1 MPLNGT
7 ETRQN
12 TRRQERARN
21 IEEKTEKGRETVD
34 TMAKPDPPLM
44 MAWAM
49 WHSPVPSYTLAA
61 FFHISYVNL
70 PPNFLLRMAQNQCNF
85 SSSESLSRT
94 NAPPA
99 GPSGGAPPPNS
110 WGEAKISSSSQQRTV
125 RGQYTVAMRW
135 LELPSPAL

>member
-61 FFHISYVNL
+61 FVHCPL
-70 PPNFLLRMAQNQCNF
+70 PIYHPNAFETWLKINVLF
-85 SSSESLSRT
+85 SSSEAISR
-94 NAPPA
+94 N
-99 GPSGGAPPPNS
+99 N
-110 WGEAKISSSSQQRTV
+110 
-125 RGQYTVAMRW
+125 M
-135 LELPSPAL
+135 